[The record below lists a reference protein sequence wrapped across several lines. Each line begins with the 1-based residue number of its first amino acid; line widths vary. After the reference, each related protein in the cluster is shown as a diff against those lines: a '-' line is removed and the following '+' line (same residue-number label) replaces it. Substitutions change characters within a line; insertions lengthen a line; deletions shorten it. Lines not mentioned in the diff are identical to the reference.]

1 MNYNPNIINKTY
13 TIHNI
18 KLGKV
23 YVYNNFMV
31 TEFKEGADINFKNF
45 DELSLIIEK
54 NYKDEPFGF
63 IANRLNSYSINVND
77 AKKFNEKFTQLK
89 AYAIITY
96 SELTE
101 RIIEIESHF
110 FKFNRKIF
118 SDFESAILWIEN
130 TLSK

>member
-45 DELSLIIEK
+45 DELSLIIEN

-89 AYAIITY
+89 GYAIITY

-110 FKFNRKIF
+110 FKFNRKVF
-118 SDFESAILWIEN
+118 SDFESAIPWIED